1 MALKFLPVFFF
12 LFASMAKG
20 QIMVPQTTTM
30 STPYGNVTTTQY
42 MHMPMYYGQRG
53 AVSSKYNFTLVLKG
67 DSTVQANNARID
79 IKEKTHHF
87 KVKSGK
93 QKFAIKPSD
102 TKEVFRLTSGGKK
115 LSGIPADSC
124 WLFKAVTGT
133 INGYSYLAETGYSY
147 IIAIQDG
154 EEAPIIPLTKK
165 NLETMIGTLGNE
177 KVMKHLEKKRLIS
190 ALEEFNREDTN

>member
-1 MALKFLPVFFF
+1 MASKFLSVFF
-12 LFASMAKG
+12 LFIACMAKG
-20 QIMVPQTTTM
+20 QFMVPQTTTM

-53 AVSSKYNFTLVLKG
+53 AVSSKYNFTIVLKS
-67 DSTVQANNARID
+67 DSSVQANNTRID
-79 IKEKTHHF
+79 IKEKTHQF

-93 QKFAIKPSD
+93 KKFTLKPAD
-102 TKEVFRLTSGGKK
+102 TKEVFRLTSEGKK

-154 EEAPIIPLTKK
+154 EEAPIVPLTKK
-165 NLETMIGTLGNE
+165 NLEAMIATSGNE
-177 KVMKHLEKKRLIS
+177 KVRKHLEKKRLIS
-190 ALEEFNREDTN
+190 ALEEFNAQE